1 MTFLQTGHRTDWTG
15 PHRLDRLDRLDLLD
29 SLDLM
34 DRRNRLHTWTDR
46 ADRTGGQVK
55 GSFHNNCDI
64 LSLFRKK
71 KQFIPNFPNVCTLF
85 V

>member
-1 MTFLQTGHRTDWTG
+1 MYELFSFRQDKQNIRDT
-15 PHRLDRLDRLDLLD
+15 LDRLD
-29 SLDLM
+29 
-34 DRRNRLHTWTDR
+34 TWTDR
-46 ADRTGGQVK
+46 ADRTDGVDRTGGQVK